1 MYAKYNRIDLK
12 EELAVPYK
20 MIVVQPFT
28 AVSDHMVLRVKPI
41 PNINDNIKAML
52 NRYCAETIDIEDVT
66 YKEADLEEDVLFMDC
81 DNNIT

>member
-1 MYAKYNRIDLK
+1 
-12 EELAVPYK
+12 
-20 MIVVQPFT
+20 
-28 AVSDHMVLRVKPI
+28 MVLRVKPI
-41 PNINDNIKAML
+41 PNINDNIKAIL